1 MADSIGDW
9 LNEIGLGKYTET
21 FADNDIDLEILPD
34 LSNDDLKEV
43 GLSLG
48 HRKRLLRAIADL
60 TPVDVSGSATMGA
73 PLARESVPQEVERRQ
88 LTVMFVDLVGS
99 TELSGRLDPEDL
111 RTLMQ
116 RYQSA
121 VAEVI
126 ETNSGYLANWL
137 GDGVLAYFGWPNS
150 REDQAVQAVRAG
162 LDAVA
167 AVSRLPLA
175 ESSREMLAARVGI
188 ATGQVVVG
196 DLEAGAVGPENMV
209 TGETPNLAAR
219 LQGIAEPGCVV
230 IGPTTRAIVGG
241 VFDLNYLGP
250 QALKG
255 FGGRVEAW
263 GVQAEHAVESR
274 FDAPDRRLTAFTGR
288 THEVGL
294 LMDRWN
300 QARSGEGQVVLISGE
315 AGIGKSRIVSAFRDR
330 IKSDRHRRLLYQ
342 CSPHHVNSAL
352 YPPTRQLEHDAGIAA
367 GETAEAKL
375 DRLEAFLRQMTTDFA
390 DDLPL
395 IAALLSIPFE
405 ARYGASEM
413 TAEQERMATLRALR
427 NQLFSLARDEP
438 ALFVLEDAHWIDP
451 TTQELIGEIVPRL
464 TDRPVLMLITHRPEW
479 VSPFQGLGHVTALNL
494 SRLSRAQMATM
505 VRDVAGRALTD
516 EVIAR
521 IVRRTDGVPLF
532 VEELTKAMAEV
543 GFDTTDADV
552 PVTLQAS
559 LMARLDRL
567 GPAKEIAQ
575 IGAVIGREFGR
586 DLIARV
592 ADREIDL
599 DAGLDRL
606 VGAQLIFR
614 THDDEDDTYVFKH
627 ALIQDVAHESLLR
640 QRRQVLHL
648 AIAAALLKD
657 GGSGTSPEVLAQH
670 YESGGD
676 FERSFEWWERAG
688 DAAAARSAQPEAAAH
703 YASALRVMR
712 GQQVSD
718 DEARECRLLLRLG
731 QAQVGAFGAGFPATM
746 ETFDRAAAL
755 AGSIAVPELRMLA
768 QYGQFQSQIIAGN
781 YEKAG
786 AIADDM
792 AKFAEQHGEAW
803 MRAVPARPQASA
815 LYQMG
820 DLRSAQAIL
829 DPIVDHVEALS
840 AELPTGFAQDPLL
853 LSPAMLAHIEW
864 ALGEQEGAFERSSRL
879 VEEIAR
885 QTSNPNTISAVFI
898 YDMYLSAFARNAER
912 TRDGATRVQ
921 DHTQRTGGIYW
932 AVAGEIGFGI
942 VDVLEGRP
950 ESGIAKLTNAVD
962 RYVASGAGQFLSFH
976 LLYLAE
982 AYHLIGEPSEALRI
996 LEEVR
1001 ERVESTKQHFY
1012 EPELYRLN
1020 GVVLGGIGREAEAA
1034 AAFKNAIAIADR
1046 QGNVPWRDRATEG
1059 LESLGLET

>member
-1 MADSIGDW
+1 MTASIGNW
-9 LNEIGLGKYTET
+9 LDDIGLGKYAET

-34 LSNDDLKEV
+34 LSNDDLKEL

-60 TPVDVSGSATMGA
+60 TPIDVSSSETMGA
-73 PLARESVPQEVERRQ
+73 SLATETLSQEAERRQ
-88 LTVMFVDLVGS
+88 LTVMFVDMVGS

-137 GDGVLAYFGWPNS
+137 GDGVLAYFGWPSS

-167 AVSRLPLA
+167 AVSQLPLA

-219 LQGIAEPGCVV
+219 LQSVAEPGCVV

-241 VFDLNYLGP
+241 VFDLDYLGP

-255 FGGRVEAW
+255 FDVPVEAW
-263 GVQAEHAVESR
+263 GVQAEHTAESR
-274 FDAPDRRLTAFTGR
+274 FDAPDRRLTVFTGR

-294 LMDRWN
+294 LLDRWN
-300 QARSGEGQVVLISGE
+300 QAQSGEGQVVLISGE
-315 AGIGKSRIVSAFRDR
+315 AGIGKSRIVSAFREQ
-330 IKSDRHRRLLYQ
+330 IKSARHRSQLYQ

-352 YPPTRQLEHDAGIAA
+352 YPPIRQLEHDAGIVA

-375 DRLEAFLRQMTTDFA
+375 DRLEAFLRQVTPDFA
-390 DDLPL
+390 DNAPL

-405 ARYGASEM
+405 TRYGALEM
-413 TAEQERMATLRALR
+413 TAEQQRMATLRALR

-438 ALFVLEDAHWIDP
+438 VLFVLEDAHWIDP
-451 TTQELIGEIVPRL
+451 TTQELTGEIVPRL
-464 TDRPVLMLITHRPEW
+464 TDQPILMLITHRPEW
-479 VSPFQGLGHVTALNL
+479 VNPFQGLGHVTTLNL
-494 SRLSRAQMATM
+494 SRLSRAQMAAM

-516 EVIAR
+516 EAVTR

-567 GPAKEIAQ
+567 GSAKEIAQ

-586 DLIARV
+586 DLLALV
-592 ADREIDL
+592 AGRETDL
-599 DAGLDRL
+599 GASLDRL
-606 VGAQLIFR
+606 VDAQLIFR
-614 THDDEDDTYVFKH
+614 THHDEDETYVFKH
-627 ALIQDVAHESLLR
+627 ALIQDVAYESLLR
-640 QRRQVLHL
+640 QRRQALHL
-648 AIAAALLKD
+648 AIAAALLEDD
-657 GGSGTSPEVLAQH
+657 GPGTGPEVLAQH

-676 FERSFEWWERAG
+676 FVRSFEWWERAG

-712 GQQVSD
+712 GQGTSVD
-718 DEARECRLLLRLG
+718 AARECRLLLRLG

-746 ETFDRAAAL
+746 ETFDRATAL
-755 AGSIAVPELRMLA
+755 AASIAVPELRMLA

-781 YEKAG
+781 YVKART
-786 AIADDM
+786 IADDM
-792 AKFAEQHGEAW
+792 ANFAERHGEPW
-803 MRAVPARPQASA
+803 MRAVPTRPQASA

-820 DLRSAQAIL
+820 DLRSARAIL

-840 AELPTGFAQDPLL
+840 AELPAGFAQDPLL

-864 ALGEQEGAFERSSRL
+864 ALGEQEVAFDRSTQL

-885 QTSNPNTISAVFI
+885 QTNNPNTISAVLI
-898 YDMYLSAFARNAER
+898 YDMYLSAFARNALR

-921 DHTQRTGGIYW
+921 NHTQRTGGMYW

-942 VDVLEGRP
+942 VDVLEGQP
-950 ESGIAKLTNAVD
+950 ESGITKLTNAVD

-982 AYHLIGEPSEALRI
+982 AYHLSGESSEALRI
-996 LEEVR
+996 IQEVR
-1001 ERVESTKQHFY
+1001 ERVEGTKQHFY
-1012 EPELYRLN
+1012 EPELYRLH
-1020 GVVLGGIGREAEAA
+1020 GVVLEGIGRVDEAA
-1034 AAFKNAIAIADR
+1034 TAYKTAIAIAER
-1046 QGNVPWRDRATEG
+1046 QGNVPWRDHAAEA
-1059 LESLGLET
+1059 LVSLGRSI